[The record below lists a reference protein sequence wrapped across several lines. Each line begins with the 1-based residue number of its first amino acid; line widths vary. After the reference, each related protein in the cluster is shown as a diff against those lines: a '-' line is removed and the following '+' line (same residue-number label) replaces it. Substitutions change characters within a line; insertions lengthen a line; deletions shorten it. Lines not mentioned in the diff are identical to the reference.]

1 MLVDAYLS
9 GQMTRTAVLGYP
21 RIGAGRELK
30 KALERYWSSDVD
42 EKSLREEAARIRAV
56 HWQTQSAAGIDI
68 IPSGDFSFYDHVL
81 DTAAMVGAVPPR
93 YGASAMDPLSLPAYF
108 AMARGSQAGGRDV
121 PALEMTKWF
130 DTNYHYIV
138 PEISAGQR
146 FRLAFTQA
154 IDQFEEAAARGIPA
168 RPVILGPVTFL
179 SLAKS
184 VDGAEDPLTF
194 LDALLPVYE
203 DVLVQLARKGASW
216 VQVDEPLLVTDLSDK
231 VRRAFKHAY
240 AHLASS
246 GVKLML
252 TTYFGD
258 LGDNLDLA
266 LKLPVSGLHV
276 DLVRGTQQGAE
287 ILRKKPAET
296 VISLG
301 LVDGRN
307 VWRADLRE
315 LVNTARPFVDAFG
328 SDRVLVAP
336 SCSLIHCPEDLSAED
351 SRRAHG
357 ADSSLDGELLGW
369 LAFARQKLD
378 ELVIVAKALNH
389 GTSSVLAQLDESD
402 QRQQSRRSSPRI
414 HAPRVQ
420 ERLSA
425 LTAEMARRSSPYP
438 ARRTAQA
445 ASIFLPLFPT
455 TTIGSFPQTQ
465 KVRAMRTERR
475 AGTIT
480 PAQYEKSMEQEIER
494 TVRLQESMGLD
505 VLVHGEFERNDMV
518 EYFGEM
524 LSGFAFTRNGWVQSY
539 GSRCVKPPVIFGDV
553 ERPKPMTVRWSTYA
567 QSLTPK
573 PMKGM
578 LTGPVTILA
587 WSFVRD
593 DQPRS
598 LTCRQIALAI
608 RDEVHDL
615 EAAGIRMIQIDE
627 PALREGLPL
636 RREDRKDYLDWAVES
651 FRIASSGVKDTTQI
665 HTHMC
670 YSEFNDIVAS
680 IAAMDADVLS
690 IESARSRMEL
700 LGAFRAFRYPN
711 EIGPGVYDIHSPRVP
726 SAEEILALLEKALA
740 VLAPEQLWVNPDC
753 GLKTRQWKETEPS
766 LVAMV
771 QAAKTLRARHE
782 KTAPPKVDSAPP
794 KVDSAGHPKPAAAA
808 RRRA

>member
-1 MLVDAYLS
+1 M
-9 GQMTRTAVLGYP
+9 
-21 RIGAGRELK
+21 GAGRELK
-30 KALERYWSSDVD
+30 KALERYWSSDAD
-42 EKSLREEAARIRAV
+42 EKFLREEAARIRAA
-56 HWQTQSAAGIDI
+56 HWKTQSDAGIDI

-81 DTAAMVGAVPPR
+81 DTAAMVGAVPAR
-93 YGASAMDPLSLPAYF
+93 YGASATAPLSLPAYF
-108 AMARGSQAGGRDV
+108 AMARGSQAAGRDV

-154 IDQFEEAAARGIPA
+154 VDQFEEAAARGISA

-184 VDGAEDPLTF
+184 ADGAEDPLSL

-203 DVLVQLARKGASW
+203 DVLARLARKGASW
-216 VQVDEPLLVTDLSDK
+216 VQVDEPLLVTDLSDEA
-231 VRRAFKHAY
+231 RRAFTRAY
-240 AHLASS
+240 ARLASP

-252 TTYFGD
+252 ATYFGD
-258 LGDNLDLA
+258 LEDNLELA
-266 LKLPVSGLHV
+266 LKLPVAGLHV
-276 DLVRGTQQGAE
+276 DLVRGKRQGE
-287 ILRKKPAET
+287 DILRKKPAHT
-296 VISLG
+296 VFSLG
-301 LVDGRN
+301 VVDGRN
-307 VWRADLRE
+307 VWKADLRQ
-315 LVNTARPFVDAFG
+315 LVQNARPFVDAFG
-328 SDRVLVAP
+328 SDRVIVAP
-336 SCSLIHCPEDLSAED
+336 SCSLIHCPEDLSAEET
-351 SRRAHG
+351 R
-357 ADSSLDGELLGW
+357 LDPELLGW

-389 GTSSVLAQLDESD
+389 GTASVAAPLEESD
-402 QRQQSRRSSPRI
+402 SRQQSRRSSPRI
-414 HAPRVQ
+414 HSPRVQ

-425 LTAEMARRSSPYP
+425 LTAEMARRSSPYA
-438 ARRTAQA
+438 ARRKAQA
-445 ASIFLPLFPT
+445 ASISLPLFPT

-465 KVRAMRTERR
+465 KVRAKRAERR
-475 AGTIT
+475 AGSIT
-480 PAQYEKSMEQEIER
+480 QAQYEKFLEEEIER

-539 GSRCVKPPVIFGDV
+539 GSRCVKPPVIFRDV
-553 ERPKPMTVRWSTYA
+553 ERPKAMTVRWSAFA
-567 QSLTPK
+567 QSLTRK
-573 PMKGM
+573 PLKGM

-598 LTCRQIALAI
+598 ATCRQIALAI
-608 RDEVHDL
+608 RDEVRDL
-615 EAAGIRMIQIDE
+615 ETSGIRMIQIDE

-636 RREDRKDYLDWAVES
+636 RKEDRKDYLDWAVES

-700 LGAFRAFRYPN
+700 LGAFRAFHYPN

-726 SAEEILALLEKALA
+726 SSAEILALLEKALA
-740 VLAPEQLWVNPDC
+740 VLTPEQLWVNPDC

-766 LVAMV
+766 ILAMV
-771 QAAKTLRARHE
+771 QAARSLRERH
-782 KTAPPKVDSAPP
+782 
-794 KVDSAGHPKPAAAA
+794 
-808 RRRA
+808 RA

>member
-1 MLVDAYLS
+1 M
-9 GQMTRTAVLGYP
+9 
-21 RIGAGRELK
+21 GAGRELK
-30 KALERYWSSDVD
+30 KALERYWSSSED
-42 EKSLREEAARIRAV
+42 EASLRKEAARIRAA
-56 HWQTQSAAGIDI
+56 HWKTQADAGIDVV
-68 IPSGDFSFYDHVL
+68 PSGDFSFYDHVL
-81 DTAAMVGAVPPR
+81 DTAAMVGAVPSR
-93 YGASAMDPLSLPAYF
+93 YGAGREALGLPAYF

-138 PEISAGQR
+138 PEISAGQK

-154 IDQFEEAAARGIPA
+154 IDQFKEAAAAGVHA

-179 SLAKS
+179 TLAKPAEG
-184 VDGAEDPLTF
+184 VDDPLSF
-194 LDALLPVYE
+194 LDGILPVYA
-203 DVLVQLARKGASW
+203 DVLEQLARSGASW
-216 VQVDEPLLVTDLSDK
+216 VQVDEPILVTDLSDK
-231 VRRAFKHAY
+231 ARSAFKNAY
-240 AHLASS
+240 AHLAAS
-246 GVKLML
+246 GMKLML
-252 TTYFGD
+252 TSYFGD

-276 DLVRGTQQGAE
+276 DLVRGTRQGAQ
-287 ILRKKPAET
+287 ILKKKPSEL
-296 VISLG
+296 VFSLG

-307 VWRADLRE
+307 IWRANLQG
-315 LVNTARPFVDAFG
+315 LVDAARPFVDAFG
-328 SDRVLVAP
+328 GDRVMVAP
-336 SCSLIHCPEDLSAED
+336 SCSLLHCPEDLSAETA
-351 SRRAHG
+351 RRAGG
-357 ADSSLDGELLGW
+357 ADSHLDEELLGW

-378 ELVIVAKALNH
+378 ELVVVARALNE
-389 GTSSVLAQLDESD
+389 GSASVSAQLAESA
-402 QRQQSRRSSPRI
+402 RRRQSRRSSPRI
-414 HAPRVQ
+414 HSSRVQ
-420 ERLSA
+420 ERLAS
-425 LTAEMARRSSPYP
+425 LTPRMSRRASPYAARR
-438 ARRTAQA
+438 AAQA
-445 ASIFLPLFPT
+445 ASISLPLFPT

-465 KVRAMRTERR
+465 KVRATR
-475 AGTIT
+475 AELRSGAIT
-480 PAQYEKSMEQEIER
+480 TAQYEKFVEEEIQR

-553 ERPKPMTVRWSTYA
+553 ERPKPMTVRWSSYA
-567 QSLTPK
+567 QSLTRK

-593 DQPRS
+593 DQPRAA
-598 LTCRQIALAI
+598 TCRQIALAI
-608 RDEVHDL
+608 RDEVRDL

-636 RREDRKDYLDWAVES
+636 RVEDRTEYLGWAVES
-651 FRIASSGVKDTTQI
+651 FRIASSGVKDSTQI

-690 IESARSRMEL
+690 VESARSRMEL

-726 SAEEILALLEKALA
+726 SAEEMLALLEKALA

-771 QAAKTLRARHE
+771 AAAKTLRERH
-782 KTAPPKVDSAPP
+782 
-794 KVDSAGHPKPAAAA
+794 
-808 RRRA
+808 RR

>member
-1 MLVDAYLS
+1 
-9 GQMTRTAVLGYP
+9 MTRTAVLGYP

-30 KALERYWSSDVD
+30 KALERYWSGEAD
-42 EKSLREEAARIRAV
+42 EKSLRDEAARIRAA
-56 HWQTQSAAGIDI
+56 HWKTQSAVGIDI
-68 IPSGDFSFYDHVL
+68 IPSGDFSLYDHVL

-93 YGASAMDPLSLPAYF
+93 YGAGLDPLSLPAYF
-108 AMARGSQAGGRDV
+108 AMARGSQAGGRDL

-154 IDQFEEAAARGIPA
+154 IDQLEEAAAGGVAA
-168 RPVILGPVTFL
+168 RPVLLGPVTFL
-179 SLAKS
+179 SLAKPGE
-184 VDGAEDPLTF
+184 GAADPLSL
-194 LDALLPVYE
+194 LDGILPVYK
-203 DVLVQLARKGASW
+203 DVLERLARKGASW
-216 VQVDEPLLVTDLSDK
+216 VQMDEPLLVTDLSDK
-231 VRRAFKHAY
+231 ARKAFKHAY

-246 GVKLML
+246 GMKLML

-258 LGDNLDLA
+258 LRENLDLA
-266 LKLPVSGLHV
+266 LKLPVSGLHL
-276 DLVRGTQQGAE
+276 DLVRGPRQGAE
-287 ILRKKPAET
+287 VLRRKPAD
-296 VISLG
+296 IFFSLG

-307 VWRADLRE
+307 IWRADLQE

-328 SDRVLVAP
+328 NDRVIVAP
-336 SCSLIHCPEDLSAED
+336 SCSFIHCPEDLSAET
-351 SRRAHG
+351 
-357 ADSSLDGELLGW
+357 SLDDEFLGW

-378 ELVIVAKALNH
+378 ELVIVARALNE
-389 GTSSVLAQLDESD
+389 GAASVAAQLEEST
-402 QRQQSRRSSPRI
+402 RRRQSRRSSPRI
-414 HAPRVQ
+414 HALRVQ
-420 ERLSA
+420 ERLAA
-425 LTAEMARRSSPYP
+425 LTPEMARRASPYA
-438 ARRTAQA
+438 ARRTAQS
-445 ASIFLPLFPT
+445 ASISLPLFPT

-465 KVRAMRTERR
+465 RVRATRAERR

-480 PAQYEKSMEQEIER
+480 QAQYEKYLEEEIER
-494 TVRLQESMGLD
+494 TVRRQEAMGLD

-553 ERPKPMTVRWSTYA
+553 ERPNPMTVRWSAYA
-567 QSLTPK
+567 QSLTRK
-573 PMKGM
+573 PLKGM
-578 LTGPVTILA
+578 LTGPVTMLA

-608 RDEVHDL
+608 RDEVRDL

-636 RREDRKDYLDWAVES
+636 RKDDRKDYLNWSVES

-690 IESARSRMEL
+690 VESARSRMEL
-700 LGAFRAFRYPN
+700 LGAFRAFHYPN

-726 SAEEILALLEKALA
+726 SLEEILALLEKALA
-740 VLAPEQLWVNPDC
+740 VLKPEQLWVNPDC

-771 QAAKTLRARHE
+771 QAAKTLRERHQ
-782 KTAPPKVDSAPP
+782 KSAPEP
-794 KVDSAGHPKPAAAA
+794 AAA
-808 RRRA
+808 RRRT